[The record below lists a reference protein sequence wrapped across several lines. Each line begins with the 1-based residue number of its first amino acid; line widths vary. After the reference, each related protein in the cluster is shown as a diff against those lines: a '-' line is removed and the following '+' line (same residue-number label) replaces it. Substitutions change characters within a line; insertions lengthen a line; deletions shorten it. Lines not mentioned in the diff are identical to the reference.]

1 MPIVS
6 FAQKIDTTIYFQ
18 TPLLHLSEGDTDYK
32 YQKKSD
38 WKNFMRVYPD
48 SCRHVLP
55 LVENISFIES
65 KKIERNIKSKI
76 DSKDTS
82 YIVPWHSIFREFPL
96 NFYSF
101 SPDRLMDRCKICN
114 SRLLALQVYL
124 PHELRWALEENI
136 DIGGDPQLLYCEH
149 CHKQV
154 GITDGNEYYDKTR
167 VSKIPRQMIGFWENC
182 SSPHIW
188 TTRGP
193 ARTILEITEE
203 GLIKIW
209 SESLFWQDYE
219 FEPTCIWINSSLTF
233 RGSYYLMLDNNKLY
247 TFRGKDIY
255 IHNLDDLTD
264 KRLVVSDDVYISL
277 KPAIPHLFRG
287 DKESSVYHKI
297 SPPYTVFPNVLIGN
311 FPNMQIRD
319 LPSFWHSIKD
329 AVILTDT
336 TVSDEQKS
344 LLDSLNIESH
354 FIPILKDSVMIDV
367 QKVLNIL
374 DIIHE
379 IESKGKKVLI
389 LCDSEGHLLSKLIGE
404 CYHYQKTNKLLDNK
418 ILQSTNAIDYYCQ
431 KGMLP
436 SLEELKGMLRDNKR
450 KKL

>member
-1 MPIVS
+1 MTNVWKQE
-6 FAQKIDTTIYFQ
+6 FAEHY
-18 TPLLHLSEGDTDYK
+18 
-32 YQKKSD
+32 SD
-38 WKNFMRVYPD
+38 KT
-48 SCRHVLP
+48 
-55 LVENISFIES
+55 
-65 KKIERNIKSKI
+65 K
-76 DSKDTS
+76 
-82 YIVPWHSIFREFPL
+82 
-96 NFYSF
+96 FYSVLT
-101 SPDRLMDRCKICN
+101 SVP
-114 SRLLALQVYL
+114 
-124 PHELRWALEENI
+124 
-136 DIGGDPQLLYCEH
+136 
-149 CHKQV
+149 
-154 GITDGNEYYDKTR
+154 
-167 VSKIPRQMIGFWENC
+167 
-182 SSPHIW
+182 
-188 TTRGP
+188 
-193 ARTILEITEE
+193 
-203 GLIKIW
+203 
-209 SESLFWQDYE
+209 
-219 FEPTCIWINSSLTF
+219 LTF
-233 RGSYYLMLDNNKLY
+233 ELVQERVKVMFPVANEVQKQWLELKMIPEMITYFKSITG
-247 TFRGKDIY
+247 
-255 IHNLDDLTD
+255 IHNLDNLTD

-287 DKESSVYHKI
+287 DKVSSVYNKI
-297 SPPYTVFPNVLIGN
+297 SPPYTVFPNVHIGN
-311 FPNMQIRD
+311 FPNKQIRD

-379 IESKGKKVLI
+379 IESKEKQVLI

-436 SLEELKGMLRDNKR
+436 SLEELKGILRNNKR